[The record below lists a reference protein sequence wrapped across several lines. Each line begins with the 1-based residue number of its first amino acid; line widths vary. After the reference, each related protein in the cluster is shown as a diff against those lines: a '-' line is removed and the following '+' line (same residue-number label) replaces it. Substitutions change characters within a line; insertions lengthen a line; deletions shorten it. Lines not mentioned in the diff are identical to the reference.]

1 MSWGPA
7 RADKTPRGH
16 AASDRGDEGAL
27 QAGHFSTELTPM
39 CPGSRRSEDEPGDR
53 EPSAT
58 RATASGQEVSQQT
71 RGNAC
76 EPRKCRGFTPPSKSL
91 GGPPW
96 PRSSGGGD
104 SGRHAQPRHASTFTD
119 SSQLCPKAPPH
130 GQPVLLWDLCPSS
143 KLSSPPHLGSGGGGQ
158 SQGTAPSLGAST
170 HTAVKTRFRTFSS
183 NHPARLYHL
192 PPAGILMLGTPTLG
206 AEKQT
211 E

>member
-1 MSWGPA
+1 MRVSHESAVASHHPPSLSVA
-7 RADKTPRGH
+7 LPGH
-16 AASDRGDEGAL
+16 APPEEGILGDMLSPDMPAHSRTAHGSAL
-27 QAGHFSTELTPM
+27 KPLS
-39 CPGSRRSEDEPGDR
+39 
-53 EPSAT
+53 
-58 RATASGQEVSQQT
+58 
-71 RGNAC
+71 
-76 EPRKCRGFTPPSKSL
+76 
-91 GGPPW
+91 
-96 PRSSGGGD
+96 
-104 SGRHAQPRHASTFTD
+104 
-119 SSQLCPKAPPH
+119 H
-130 GQPVLLWDLCPSS
+130 GQLVLLRDLCPSS